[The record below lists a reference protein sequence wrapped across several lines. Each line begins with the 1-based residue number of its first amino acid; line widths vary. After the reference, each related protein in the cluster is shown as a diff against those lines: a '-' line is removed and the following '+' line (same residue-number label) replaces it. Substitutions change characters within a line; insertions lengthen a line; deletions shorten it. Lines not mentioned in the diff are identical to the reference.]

1 MHNKIQ
7 GRGSAGGSL
16 HQRSR
21 RTVFLVI
28 ASQLGVGIVIA
39 LSLAVVLGQ
48 YAAYSA
54 LVGALIGVV
63 PNYYL
68 GVRILRGQ
76 REATPEE
83 SLRGIYIG
91 EYIKIAF
98 TAALFVTAIMLLNVA
113 FLIVIATYIA
123 TAAVNWVAV
132 LVVDLGES
140 PRSRNGTQPLGL
152 QGN

>member
-1 MHNKIQ
+1 M
-7 GRGSAGGSL
+7 
-16 HQRSR
+16 
-21 RTVFLVI
+21 FLVI
-28 ASQLGVGIVIA
+28 ASQLGVGIAIA
-39 LSLAVVLGQ
+39 LSLALALGQ

-68 GVRILRGQ
+68 AGRMLRGK
-76 REATPEE
+76 RKATPEE

-98 TAALFVTAIMLLNVA
+98 TAALFVTAIMLVNVG
-113 FLIVIATYIA
+113 FLIVVATYIA
-123 TAAVNWVAV
+123 TVAVNWVAL

-140 PRSRNGTQPLGL
+140 PGSGNGTEPLGL